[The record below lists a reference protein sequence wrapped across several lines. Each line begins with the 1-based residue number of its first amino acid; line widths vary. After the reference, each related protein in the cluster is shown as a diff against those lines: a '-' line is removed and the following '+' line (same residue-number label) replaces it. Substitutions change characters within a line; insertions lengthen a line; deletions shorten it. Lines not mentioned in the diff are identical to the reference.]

1 MTYEIYRYIFLGGA
15 ILAGI
20 MLVVSVCVFFR
31 LKIPSVIGDLTGSNA
46 RKAIENIRKQNA
58 RAGEKIYRPSLVNQ
72 ERGRITDK
80 MSPSG
85 RIMNSLSSPS
95 VNILETGRISTQK
108 LHAQA
113 GSDKAA
119 VQIDNG
125 VSGNETT
132 ILGQERDPNATT
144 ILGQERDPNA
154 TTVLGNDHR
163 ANETTVLN
171 AQSSGQEF
179 FIEYEITYVHT
190 AEVIA

>member
-58 RAGEKIYRPSLVNQ
+58 RAGEKMYRPSLVNQ

-85 RIMNSLSSPS
+85 RIMNSLLSPS
-95 VNILETGRISTQK
+95 VNILETEKISTQK

-144 ILGQERDPNA
+144 
-154 TTVLGNDHR
+154 VLGNDHR
-163 ANETTVLN
+163 ANETTVLSQDGHANETTVLN